1 MKLFDR
7 QKKWE
12 INLYAYYDHAG
23 IVRHLEDMARQGWQ
37 LEKAGSV
44 FWTYRRC
51 KPAELRY
58 AVVYFSKA
66 SQFDPEPPAEQREFW
81 ELCKATGWELVTNR
95 YQMQIFRNP
104 APDAIP
110 IETDPVVQVENV
122 RAAMK
127 KGAVRGNWVLLI
139 CSCLQIWL
147 QFRTYSIRDFLT
159 QGFALSAV
167 LIWLLLGINAIVELI
182 GYYRWYRKART
193 AAEEE
198 GVLLS
203 PRTRKWWQILQILGL
218 LVIFTVDLPLL
229 LLSPSLSPSTRMVIL
244 VSFFCY
250 AVLLLIIYGSR
261 QLMKKK
267 GFSAEANM
275 GLNILIAIVGT
286 FVLMGGLIWMS
297 FRVADDP
304 GLRGHVNAETRTSP
318 AYPAGDTEHTYT
330 VYHDPLPL
338 TVEDLVG
345 ETVYKDYSCYR
356 EIQGSPLLTEY
367 TYKQEV
373 PFVFSISEQ
382 DGPELLYEIY
392 EVKLNCLYEPVKQ
405 SFFTDTVYNIPGR
418 FKFAVSQSWTPVPR
432 ALWTL
437 TGSSGRTTRPS
448 GISCSATPTAS
459 WRSALTPGMTEA
471 RPLKSKWRWWERYW
485 AAGRCPDENL
495 IYKTNTRSDLLRVLV
510 FVTLID
516 RPAFPGRIWR
526 PSAPIPSCC
535 GRCPRR
541 WRCR

>member
-12 INLYAYYDHAG
+12 INLYSYYDHAG

-127 KGAVRGNWVLLI
+127 KGSVRGDWWLLAG
-139 CSCLQIWL
+139 SLLQLWL
-147 QFRTYSIRDFLT
+147 QFRSAYTIRDLLLSTFT
-159 QGFALSAV
+159 LSAI
-167 LIWLLLGINAIVELI
+167 LIWLMLGIKAVVELI
-182 GYYRWYRKART
+182 GYYRWCRKART

-229 LLSPSLSPSTRMVIL
+229 LLGPSLSPSTRMVIL

-304 GLRGHVNAETRTSP
+304 SLNGHQNAETISYTRGYRTYTYDFYRDPIPLSIEDLTGAELDP
-318 AYPAGDTEHTYT
+318 DYSRRMDVSGTPLLREYDIRQVIPYYSYSDAPELTYT
-330 VYHDPLPL
+330 VW
-338 TVEDLVG
+338 EVG
-345 ETVYKDYSCYR
+345 
-356 EIQGSPLLTEY
+356 
-367 TYKQEV
+367 
-373 PFVFSISEQ
+373 ISS
-382 DGPELLYEIY
+382 LYG
-392 EVKLNCLYEPVKQ
+392 PVKN
-405 SFFTDTVYNIPGR
+405 SFFKDTVYTFHGQIDFVIPHGWVAADAAPWGALDAYQYHDEDGQPYGSYLLCYDSR
-418 FKFAVSQSWTPVPR
+418 FVE
-432 ALWTL
+432 
-437 TGSSGRTTRPS
+437 
-448 GISCSATPTAS
+448 ISFDAWNAAPPTAEQ
-459 WRSALTPGMTEA
+459 MTLVGKVLGSG
-471 RPLKSKWRWWERYW
+471 PLS
-485 AAGRCPDENL
+485 
-495 IYKTNTRSDLLRVLV
+495 
-510 FVTLID
+510 
-516 RPAFPGRIWR
+516 
-526 PSAPIPSCC
+526 
-535 GRCPRR
+535 
-541 WRCR
+541 

>member
-7 QKKWE
+7 QKKQE
-12 INLYAYYDHAG
+12 INLYAYYDHAR

-127 KGAVRGNWVLLI
+127 KGSVRGDWWLLAA
-139 CSCLQIWL
+139 SLLQLWL
-147 QFRTYSIRDFLT
+147 QFRSAYTIRDLLLNVFS
-159 QGFALSAV
+159 LSAI
-167 LIWLLLGINAIVELI
+167 LICLMLGIKAIVELI
-182 GYYRWYRKART
+182 GYYRWCRMART

-203 PRTRKWWQILQILGL
+203 PRPRKWWQILQILGF
-218 LVIFTVDLPLL
+218 LVTVALALSLP
-229 LLSPSLSPSTRMVIL
+229 LLSPSHNPAIL
-244 VSFFCY
+244 ITLAAGLAY
-250 AVLLLIIYGSR
+250 ALLLTLIVNGSR

-304 GLRGHVNAETRTSP
+304 SLNGHQNAETISYTRE
-318 AYPAGDTEHTYT
+318 GRTYT
-330 VYHDPLPL
+330 YDFYRDSLPL
-338 TVEDLVG
+338 TVEGLSDM
-345 ETVYKDYSCYR
+345 EPDPDYSR
-356 EIQGSPLLTEY
+356 RMDVSGTPLLREY
-367 TYKQEV
+367 DIRQVIPYY
-373 PFVFSISEQ
+373 SYSNA
-382 DGPELLYEIY
+382 PELTYTVWEVGISSLYG
-392 EVKLNCLYEPVKQ
+392 PVKN
-405 SFFTDTVYNIPGR
+405 SFFKDTVYTFHGQIDFVIPHGWVAADAAPWGALDAYQYHDEDGQPYGSYLLCYDSR
-418 FKFAVSQSWTPVPR
+418 FVE
-432 ALWTL
+432 
-437 TGSSGRTTRPS
+437 
-448 GISCSATPTAS
+448 ISFDAWNAAPPTAEQ
-459 WRSALTPGMTEA
+459 MTLVGKVLGSG
-471 RPLKSKWRWWERYW
+471 PLS
-485 AAGRCPDENL
+485 
-495 IYKTNTRSDLLRVLV
+495 
-510 FVTLID
+510 
-516 RPAFPGRIWR
+516 
-526 PSAPIPSCC
+526 
-535 GRCPRR
+535 
-541 WRCR
+541 

>member
-7 QKKWE
+7 QKKQE

-23 IVRHLEDMARQGWQ
+23 IVRHLEDMAHQGWQ

-51 KPAELRY
+51 KPTEAHY
-58 AVVYFSKA
+58 AVVYFPKA

-127 KGAVRGNWVLLI
+127 KGSVRGDWWLLAG
-139 CSCLQIWL
+139 SLLQLWL
-147 QFRTYSIRDFLT
+147 QFRSAYTIRDLLLSTFT
-159 QGFALSAV
+159 LSAI
-167 LIWLLLGINAIVELI
+167 LIWLMLGIKAVVELI
-182 GYYRWYRKART
+182 GYYRWCRKART

-229 LLSPSLSPSTRMVIL
+229 LLGPSLSPSTRVVIL

-275 GLNILIAIVGT
+275 GFNILIAVIGSL
-286 FVLMGGLIWMS
+286 VLMGGLVWTG
-297 FRVADDP
+297 FRIAKAP
-304 GLRGHVNAETRTSP
+304 LLQGHINAETRTSP

-345 ETVYKDYSCYR
+345 ETAYTDYSCCRAVEGTPLMTAYKYR
-356 EIQGSPLLTEY
+356 
-367 TYKQEV
+367 QEV
-373 PFVFSISEQ
+373 PYVFDIVSEE

-392 EVKLNCLYEPVKQ
+392 EVKLDCLYEPVKQ
-405 SFFTDTVYNIPGR
+405 SFFKDKTFSVPGK
-418 FKFAVSQSWTPVPR
+418 FKFTVSQNWTPVDAAPWG
-432 ALWTL
+432 AQEAYQYVCDGELWGTYLLCYQDRMVKISFAPWYDTL
-437 TGSSGRTTRPS
+437 
-448 GISCSATPTAS
+448 PTAEQ
-459 WRSALTPGMTEA
+459 MTLVEA
-471 RPLKSKWRWWERYW
+471 IL
-485 AAGRCPDENL
+485 GND
-495 IYKTNTRSDLLRVLV
+495 
-510 FVTLID
+510 
-516 RPAFPGRIWR
+516 
-526 PSAPIPSCC
+526 
-535 GRCPRR
+535 
-541 WRCR
+541 

>member
-7 QKKWE
+7 QKKQE
-12 INLYAYYDHAG
+12 INLYSYYDHAG

-127 KGAVRGNWVLLI
+127 KGSARANWCLLI
-139 CSCLQIWL
+139 CSLLQLWL
-147 QFRTYSIRDFLT
+147 QFRSAYTIRDFLT
-159 QGFALSAV
+159 QGFALLAV
-167 LIWLLLGINAIVELI
+167 LIWLMLGIKAVVELI
-182 GYYRWYRKART
+182 GYYHWCRKART

-203 PRTRKWWQILQILGL
+203 PRTRKWWQILQILGF
-218 LVIFTVDLPLL
+218 LVTVTLALSLPLL
-229 LLSPSLSPSTRMVIL
+229 NSSPSPSTLIIL
-244 VSFFCY
+244 AASLAY
-250 AVLLLIIYGSR
+250 ALLLALIVNGSR

-304 GLRGHVNAETRTSP
+304 SLNGHQNAETISYTRGYRTYTYDFYRDPIPLSIEDLTGSELDP
-318 AYPAGDTEHTYT
+318 DYSRQMDVRGTPLLREYDIRQVIPYYSYSDAPELTYT
-330 VYHDPLPL
+330 VWEVGISSLYGPVKNSFFKDAVYTFHGQIDFVIPHGWVAADAAPWGALDAYQYHDEDGQPYGSYLL
-338 TVEDLVG
+338 CYDSRFVEISFDAWNAAPPTAEQMTLVG
-345 ETVYKDYSCYR
+345 KVL
-356 EIQGSPLLTEY
+356 GSGPL
-367 TYKQEV
+367 
-373 PFVFSISEQ
+373 S
-382 DGPELLYEIY
+382 
-392 EVKLNCLYEPVKQ
+392 
-405 SFFTDTVYNIPGR
+405 
-418 FKFAVSQSWTPVPR
+418 
-432 ALWTL
+432 
-437 TGSSGRTTRPS
+437 
-448 GISCSATPTAS
+448 
-459 WRSALTPGMTEA
+459 
-471 RPLKSKWRWWERYW
+471 
-485 AAGRCPDENL
+485 
-495 IYKTNTRSDLLRVLV
+495 
-510 FVTLID
+510 
-516 RPAFPGRIWR
+516 
-526 PSAPIPSCC
+526 
-535 GRCPRR
+535 
-541 WRCR
+541 

>member
-7 QKKWE
+7 QKKQE

-51 KPAELRY
+51 KPTELRY

-127 KGAVRGNWVLLI
+127 KGAVRGNWCMVFCAL
-139 CSCLQIWL
+139 LQIWL
-147 QFRTYSIRDFLT
+147 QFRSAYTIRDLL
-159 QGFALSAV
+159 LSAFTLSAI
-167 LIWLLLGINAIVELI
+167 LIWLMLGIKAVVELI
-182 GYYRWYRKART
+182 GYYRWCRKART

-218 LVIFTVDLPLL
+218 FVIFTVDLPLL
-229 LLSPSLSPSTRMVIL
+229 LLSPSHNPATLITL
-244 VSFFCY
+244 AAGLAY
-250 AVLLLIIYGSR
+250 ALLLTLIIYGSR

-275 GLNILIAIVGT
+275 GFNILIAVIGSL
-286 FVLMGGLIWMS
+286 VLMGGLVWT
-297 FRVADDP
+297 
-304 GLRGHVNAETRTSP
+304 GLRIAKAPTLQGHVNAETRTSP

-367 TYKQEV
+367 TYRQEV
-373 PFVFSISEQ
+373 PFVFSIFDQ
-382 DGPELLYEIY
+382 DGPELFYSVYQVHLG
-392 EVKLNCLYEPVKQ
+392 CLYKSVKD
-405 SFFTDTVYNIPGR
+405 SFFREVQRRNRNSYLISSCDWKAVDAAPWGALDAYRFIREDNTPIGNFLLCYADRFVEIRFDPWYDGAAPTEKQMALVGTV
-418 FKFAVSQSWTPVPR
+418 
-432 ALWTL
+432 L
-437 TGSSGRTTRPS
+437 GSG
-448 GISCSATPTAS
+448 
-459 WRSALTPGMTEA
+459 
-471 RPLKSKWRWWERYW
+471 PLS
-485 AAGRCPDENL
+485 
-495 IYKTNTRSDLLRVLV
+495 
-510 FVTLID
+510 
-516 RPAFPGRIWR
+516 
-526 PSAPIPSCC
+526 
-535 GRCPRR
+535 
-541 WRCR
+541 

>member
-1 MKLFDR
+1 MKR
-7 QKKWE
+7 KKYRE
-12 INLYAYYDHAG
+12 LNLYSYYDHAG
-23 IVRHLEDMARQGWQ
+23 IARHLEDMARQGWQ
-37 LEKAGSV
+37 LEKAGST
-44 FWTYRRC
+44 FFTYHRC
-51 KPAELRY
+51 DPAELHY
-58 AVVYFSKA
+58 AVVYFPKA

-81 ELCKATGWELVTNR
+81 ELCKATGWELVTSR
-95 YQMQIFRNP
+95 YQMQIFCNP
-104 APDAIP
+104 AKDPTP

-167 LIWLLLGINAIVELI
+167 LIWLMLGINAIVELTA
-182 GYYRWYRKART
+182 YYRWYRKAK
-193 AAEEE
+193 AAAREE
-198 GVLLS
+198 GILLS
-203 PRTRKWWQILQILGL
+203 PRSRKWLQILRIMF
-218 LVIFTVDLPLL
+218 LVVIVTIDLPILFL
-229 LLSPSLSPSTRMVIL
+229 DPSRSPSTRMVIL

-304 GLRGHVNAETRTSP
+304 GLQGHVNAETRTSP

-373 PFVFSISEQ
+373 PFVFSIPEQ
-382 DGPELLYEIY
+382 DGPELSYDVYQVGLDSLYNS
-392 EVKLNCLYEPVKQ
+392 VKR
-405 SFFTDTVYNIPGR
+405 SFFKDTVYTFHGQIDFVIPHGWVAADAAPWGALDAYQYHDEDGQPYGSYLLCYDSR
-418 FKFAVSQSWTPVPR
+418 FVE
-432 ALWTL
+432 
-437 TGSSGRTTRPS
+437 
-448 GISCSATPTAS
+448 ISFDAWNAAPPTAEQ
-459 WRSALTPGMTEA
+459 MTLVGKVLGSG
-471 RPLKSKWRWWERYW
+471 PLS
-485 AAGRCPDENL
+485 
-495 IYKTNTRSDLLRVLV
+495 
-510 FVTLID
+510 
-516 RPAFPGRIWR
+516 
-526 PSAPIPSCC
+526 
-535 GRCPRR
+535 
-541 WRCR
+541 

>member
-7 QKKWE
+7 QKKQE

-127 KGAVRGNWVLLI
+127 KGSARANWCLLI
-139 CSCLQIWL
+139 CSLLQLWL
-147 QFRTYSIRDFLT
+147 QFRSAYTIRDFLT

-167 LIWLLLGINAIVELI
+167 LIWLMLGIKAVVELI
-182 GYYRWYRKART
+182 GYYHWCRKART

-203 PRTRKWWQILQILGL
+203 PRTRKWWQILQILGF
-218 LVIFTVDLPLL
+218 LVTVTLALSLPLL
-229 LLSPSLSPSTRMVIL
+229 NSSPSPSTLIIL
-244 VSFFCY
+244 AASLAY
-250 AVLLLIIYGSR
+250 ALLLALIVNGSR

-304 GLRGHVNAETRTSP
+304 SLNGHQNAETISYTRGYRTYTYDFYRDPIPLSIEDLTGSELDP
-318 AYPAGDTEHTYT
+318 DYSRRMDVSGTPLLREYDIRQVIPYYSYSDAPELTYT
-330 VYHDPLPL
+330 VW
-338 TVEDLVG
+338 EVG
-345 ETVYKDYSCYR
+345 
-356 EIQGSPLLTEY
+356 
-367 TYKQEV
+367 
-373 PFVFSISEQ
+373 ISS
-382 DGPELLYEIY
+382 LYG
-392 EVKLNCLYEPVKQ
+392 PVKN
-405 SFFTDTVYNIPGR
+405 SFFKDTVYTFHGQIDFVIPHGWVAADAAPWGALDAYQYHDEDGQPYGSYLLCYDSR
-418 FKFAVSQSWTPVPR
+418 FVE
-432 ALWTL
+432 
-437 TGSSGRTTRPS
+437 
-448 GISCSATPTAS
+448 ISFDAWNAAPPTAEQ
-459 WRSALTPGMTEA
+459 MTLVGKVLGSG
-471 RPLKSKWRWWERYW
+471 PLS
-485 AAGRCPDENL
+485 
-495 IYKTNTRSDLLRVLV
+495 
-510 FVTLID
+510 
-516 RPAFPGRIWR
+516 
-526 PSAPIPSCC
+526 
-535 GRCPRR
+535 
-541 WRCR
+541 

>member
-1 MKLFDR
+1 MKR
-7 QKKWE
+7 KKYRE
-12 INLYAYYDHAG
+12 LNLYSYYDHTG
-23 IVRHLEDMARQGWQ
+23 IARHLEDMARQGWQ
-37 LEKAGSV
+37 LEKAGST
-44 FWTYRRC
+44 FFTYHRC
-51 KPAELRY
+51 DPAELHY
-58 AVVYFSKA
+58 AVVYFPKA

-81 ELCKATGWELVTNR
+81 ELCKATGWELVTSR
-95 YQMQIFRNP
+95 YQMQIFCNP
-104 APDAIP
+104 AKAPTP

-127 KGAVRGNWVLLI
+127 KGAVRGNWVVLI

-167 LIWLLLGINAIVELI
+167 LIWLLMGINAIVELTA
-182 GYYRWYRKART
+182 YYRWYRKAK
-193 AAEEE
+193 AAAREE
-198 GVLLS
+198 GILLS
-203 PRTRKWWQILQILGL
+203 PRSRKWLQILRIMF
-218 LVIFTVDLPLL
+218 LVVIVTIDLPILFL
-229 LLSPSLSPSTRMVIL
+229 DPSRSPSTRMVIL
-244 VSFFCY
+244 VSLFCY

-382 DGPELLYEIY
+382 DGPELSYDVYQVCLDSLYNS
-392 EVKLNCLYEPVKQ
+392 VKR
-405 SFFTDTVYNIPGR
+405 SFFKDTVYTFHGQIDFVIPHGWVAADAAPWGALDAYQYHDEDGQPYGSYLLCYDSR
-418 FKFAVSQSWTPVPR
+418 FVE
-432 ALWTL
+432 
-437 TGSSGRTTRPS
+437 
-448 GISCSATPTAS
+448 ISFDAWNAAPPTAEQ
-459 WRSALTPGMTEA
+459 MTLVGKVLGFG
-471 RPLKSKWRWWERYW
+471 PLS
-485 AAGRCPDENL
+485 
-495 IYKTNTRSDLLRVLV
+495 
-510 FVTLID
+510 
-516 RPAFPGRIWR
+516 
-526 PSAPIPSCC
+526 
-535 GRCPRR
+535 
-541 WRCR
+541 

>member
-7 QKKWE
+7 QKKQE

-44 FWTYRRC
+44 FWIYRRC

-127 KGAVRGNWVLLI
+127 KGSARANWCLLAT
-139 CSCLQIWL
+139 SLLQLWL
-147 QFRTYSIRDFLT
+147 QSRSVYTIRDLL
-159 QGFALSAV
+159 LSTFTLLAI
-167 LIWLLLGINAIVELI
+167 LIWLMLGIKAVVELI
-182 GYYRWYRKART
+182 GYYRWCRKART

-229 LLSPSLSPSTRMVIL
+229 LLGPSLSPSTRVVIL

-382 DGPELLYEIY
+382 DGPELSYDVYQVGLDSLYNS
-392 EVKLNCLYEPVKQ
+392 VKR
-405 SFFTDTVYNIPGR
+405 SFFKDTVYTFHGQIDFVIPHGWVAADAAPWGALDAYQYHDEDGQPYGSYLLCYDSR
-418 FKFAVSQSWTPVPR
+418 FVE
-432 ALWTL
+432 
-437 TGSSGRTTRPS
+437 
-448 GISCSATPTAS
+448 ISFDAWNAAPPTAEQ
-459 WRSALTPGMTEA
+459 MTLVGKVLGSG
-471 RPLKSKWRWWERYW
+471 PLS
-485 AAGRCPDENL
+485 
-495 IYKTNTRSDLLRVLV
+495 
-510 FVTLID
+510 
-516 RPAFPGRIWR
+516 
-526 PSAPIPSCC
+526 
-535 GRCPRR
+535 
-541 WRCR
+541 

>member
-12 INLYAYYDHAG
+12 INLYSYYDHAG

-44 FWTYRRC
+44 FWIYRRC

-127 KGAVRGNWVLLI
+127 KGSARANWCLLAT
-139 CSCLQIWL
+139 SLLQLWL
-147 QFRTYSIRDFLT
+147 QSRSVYTIRDLL
-159 QGFALSAV
+159 LSTFTLLAI
-167 LIWLLLGINAIVELI
+167 LIWLMLGIKAVMELI
-182 GYYRWYRKART
+182 GYYRWCRKART
-193 AAEEE
+193 AAKEE

-203 PRTRKWWQILQILGL
+203 PRTRKWWQILQILGF
-218 LVIFTVDLPLL
+218 LVTVALALSLPLL
-229 LLSPSLSPSTRMVIL
+229 STSHNPSTLITL
-244 VSFFCY
+244 A
-250 AVLLLIIYGSR
+250 AVLAYTLLLTLIVNGSR

-304 GLRGHVNAETRTSP
+304 SLNGHQNAETISYTRGYRTYTYDFYRDPIPLSIEDLTGAELDP
-318 AYPAGDTEHTYT
+318 DYSRRMDVSGTPLLREYDIRQVIPYYSYSDAPELTYT
-330 VYHDPLPL
+330 VW
-338 TVEDLVG
+338 EVG
-345 ETVYKDYSCYR
+345 
-356 EIQGSPLLTEY
+356 
-367 TYKQEV
+367 
-373 PFVFSISEQ
+373 ISS
-382 DGPELLYEIY
+382 LYG
-392 EVKLNCLYEPVKQ
+392 PVKN
-405 SFFTDTVYNIPGR
+405 SFFKDTVYTFHGQIDFVIPHGWV
-418 FKFAVSQSWTPVPR
+418 A
-432 ALWTL
+432 AD
-437 TGSSGRTTRPS
+437 
-448 GISCSATPTAS
+448 ATPWGALDAYQYHDEDGQPYGSYLLCYDSRFVEISFDAWNAAPPTAEQ
-459 WRSALTPGMTEA
+459 MTLVGKVLDSG
-471 RPLKSKWRWWERYW
+471 PLS
-485 AAGRCPDENL
+485 
-495 IYKTNTRSDLLRVLV
+495 
-510 FVTLID
+510 
-516 RPAFPGRIWR
+516 
-526 PSAPIPSCC
+526 
-535 GRCPRR
+535 
-541 WRCR
+541 

>member
-7 QKKWE
+7 QKKQE

-58 AVVYFSKA
+58 AVVYFPKA

-127 KGAVRGNWVLLI
+127 KGSVRGNWCMVFCAL
-139 CSCLQIWL
+139 LQIWL
-147 QFRTYSIRDFLT
+147 QFHNVSTIRSLLASNTYL
-159 QGFALSAV
+159 FAIFVWIMLLAEAV
-167 LIWLLLGINAIVELI
+167 AGLIS
-182 GYYRWYRKART
+182 YYRWYKKART
-193 AAEEE
+193 AAREE
-198 GVLLS
+198 GVLIS
-203 PRTRKWWQILQILGL
+203 PSSLKWWRVLELFFIMIFFAVYTANFFVYRRYGMGALTLAVLGIFYGAVL
-218 LVIFTVDLPLL
+218 MLVIH
-229 LLSPSLSPSTRMVIL
+229 
-244 VSFFCY
+244 
-250 AVLLLIIYGSR
+250 GSR
-261 QLMKKK
+261 WLMKKK
-267 GFSAEANM
+267 GFSAETNM
-275 GLNILIAIVGT
+275 VLNGCIAVVAGLA
-286 FVLMGGLIWMS
+286 LMGVLFWATLRIS
-297 FRVADDP
+297 DVP
-304 GLRGHVNAETRTSP
+304 SLRGHENAETLTSP
-318 AYPAGDTEHTYT
+318 GYPDGDTEHTYT

-382 DGPELLYEIY
+382 DGPELSYDVYQVGLDSLYNS
-392 EVKLNCLYEPVKQ
+392 VKR
-405 SFFTDTVYNIPGR
+405 SFFKDTVYTFHGQIDFVIPHGWVAADAAPWGALDAYQYHDEDGQPYGSYLLCYDSR
-418 FKFAVSQSWTPVPR
+418 FVE
-432 ALWTL
+432 
-437 TGSSGRTTRPS
+437 
-448 GISCSATPTAS
+448 ISFDAWNAAPPTAEQ
-459 WRSALTPGMTEA
+459 MTLVGKVLGSG
-471 RPLKSKWRWWERYW
+471 PLS
-485 AAGRCPDENL
+485 
-495 IYKTNTRSDLLRVLV
+495 
-510 FVTLID
+510 
-516 RPAFPGRIWR
+516 
-526 PSAPIPSCC
+526 
-535 GRCPRR
+535 
-541 WRCR
+541 

>member
-1 MKLFDR
+1 M
-7 QKKWE
+7 
-12 INLYAYYDHAG
+12 
-23 IVRHLEDMARQGWQ
+23 
-37 LEKAGSV
+37 
-44 FWTYRRC
+44 
-51 KPAELRY
+51 
-58 AVVYFSKA
+58 
-66 SQFDPEPPAEQREFW
+66 
-81 ELCKATGWELVTNR
+81 
-95 YQMQIFRNP
+95 
-104 APDAIP
+104 
-110 IETDPVVQVENV
+110 VQVENV

-127 KGAVRGNWVLLI
+127 KGSVRGDWWLLAG
-139 CSCLQIWL
+139 SLLQLWL
-147 QFRTYSIRDFLT
+147 QFRSAYTIRDLLLSTFT
-159 QGFALSAV
+159 LSAI
-167 LIWLLLGINAIVELI
+167 LIWLMLGIKAVVELI
-182 GYYRWYRKART
+182 GYYRWCRKART

-250 AVLLLIIYGSR
+250 AVLQLIIYGSR

-275 GLNILIAIVGT
+275 GFNILIAVIGSL
-286 FVLMGGLIWMS
+286 VLMGGLVWTG
-297 FRVADDP
+297 FRIAKAP
-304 GLRGHVNAETRTSP
+304 SLQGHINAEPRPSP

-330 VYHDPLPL
+330 VYHDPLLL

-382 DGPELLYEIY
+382 DGPELLYDIY

-418 FKFAVSQSWTPVPR
+418 FKFAVSQSWTPVDAAPWG
-432 ALWTL
+432 ALDAYRFIREDNTPIGNFLLCYADRFVEIRFDPWYDGAEPTEKQMAL
-437 TGSSGRTTRPS
+437 VGTVLGSG
-448 GISCSATPTAS
+448 
-459 WRSALTPGMTEA
+459 
-471 RPLKSKWRWWERYW
+471 PLS
-485 AAGRCPDENL
+485 
-495 IYKTNTRSDLLRVLV
+495 
-510 FVTLID
+510 
-516 RPAFPGRIWR
+516 
-526 PSAPIPSCC
+526 
-535 GRCPRR
+535 
-541 WRCR
+541 

>member
-12 INLYAYYDHAG
+12 INLYSYYDHAG

-51 KPAELRY
+51 KPTELRY

-127 KGAVRGNWVLLI
+127 KGSVRGNWWLLA
-139 CSCLQIWL
+139 CSLLQFWL
-147 QFRTYSIRDFLT
+147 QFRSAYTIRDLLLNVFS
-159 QGFALSAV
+159 LSAI
-167 LIWLLLGINAIVELI
+167 LICLMLGIKAIVELI
-182 GYYRWYRKART
+182 GYYRWCRMART

-203 PRTRKWWQILQILGL
+203 PRPRKWWQILQILGF
-218 LVIFTVDLPLL
+218 LVTVALALSLP
-229 LLSPSLSPSTRMVIL
+229 LLSPSHNPSTLITL
-244 VSFFCY
+244 A
-250 AVLLLIIYGSR
+250 AVLAYTLLLTLIVNGSR

-275 GLNILIAIVGT
+275 GFNILIAVIGSL
-286 FVLMGGLIWMS
+286 VLMGGLVWTG
-297 FRVADDP
+297 FRIAKAP
-304 GLRGHVNAETRTSP
+304 SLQGHINAETRTSP

-373 PFVFSISEQ
+373 PFVFSISDQ
-382 DGPELLYEIY
+382 DGPELFYSVYQVHLG
-392 EVKLNCLYEPVKQ
+392 CLYKPVKD
-405 SFFTDTVYNIPGR
+405 SFFREVQRRNRNSYLISSCDWKAVDAAPWGAQEAYQYVCDGELWGTYLLCYQGRMVKISFAPWYDT
-418 FKFAVSQSWTPVPR
+418 
-432 ALWTL
+432 L
-437 TGSSGRTTRPS
+437 
-448 GISCSATPTAS
+448 PTAEQ
-459 WRSALTPGMTEA
+459 MTLVEA
-471 RPLKSKWRWWERYW
+471 IL
-485 AAGRCPDENL
+485 GN
-495 IYKTNTRSDLLRVLV
+495 N
-510 FVTLID
+510 
-516 RPAFPGRIWR
+516 
-526 PSAPIPSCC
+526 
-535 GRCPRR
+535 
-541 WRCR
+541 